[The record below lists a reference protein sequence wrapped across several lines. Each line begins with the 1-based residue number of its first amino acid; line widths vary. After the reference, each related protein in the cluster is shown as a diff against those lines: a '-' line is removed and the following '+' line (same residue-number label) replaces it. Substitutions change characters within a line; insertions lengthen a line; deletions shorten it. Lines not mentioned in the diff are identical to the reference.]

1 MHLSGHRAIRV
12 LAVFLVL
19 ALGITALIPMTARAA
34 VQVTGVVNTCGG
46 PLPNVPG
53 ATVTL
58 IDVNGIVASATT
70 TTNGAGVYTFNQP
83 PPATYMIAGSHPN
96 YYPNENR
103 TNVRF
108 DGSQNKRIDLCM
120 FPHGTPAK
128 VLAVTVQDGGSPIQG
143 ATVAA
148 YQSTNPTG
156 RIQPVAQGT
165 TGSTGV
171 VNLTLW
177 PASFELRA
185 SAPNFVTI
193 EQTVDVSLVSAVTLT
208 LTGTVELFG
217 QVQSQSGA
225 FLSSGVVAWLY
236 NPFTAGNA
244 SISRLIPGTV
254 SNSFYQF
261 ETARV
266 PNGQYYLI
274 VDADGY
280 LSSRE
285 LLTLTGAQTSHDVIL
300 QPAPHERYNTTV
312 AYGAAD
318 WSDLTAWRNL
328 TLNADSTLPGL
339 GPTNLRD
346 LRLQIDSTL
355 GDGNGILTGAEI
367 AAFQTWICNKGP
379 AYVATDGFFTTNGRP
394 YNSTAAPCGV
404 TVSPTLGTPNGG
416 VWINTT
422 TPTQYGVKQAP
433 PFIANGA
440 KNYFVNLTMVPD
452 TNTTGYQ
459 DYVYVIILPNRY
471 ELNVT
476 TFVPSNAPVTSA
488 GFTTITMD
496 PGVTSGTPQAR
507 MRISQSVVGTARAKV
522 IAPVGKFHV
531 VNANFT
537 NYQAYVA
544 GNTSLTLSGEDSTDP
559 NGHITAAN
567 FTWRFTPPG
576 TTTWGIRTNF
586 TYTQAGQS
594 IVNLTVKEVGGN
606 LTYREITLFVDD
618 QLPTANIKTNKTG
631 SNIANGLTL
640 RVDEGTVV
648 KFDGS
653 ASTDFA
659 YTGKVG
665 VILDSGYA
673 WDFNGDWLTDATGR
687 IVSRTLQKPGTF
699 TINLTVTDSVGWKSA
714 NATMT
719 AIVNDTK
726 GPVPAFD
733 ILDPEKDWGVITSPF
748 ERKTIALNASRTTDD
763 YNNLSAL
770 TFTWTIPGP
779 LVGSPGPTHTFSGV
793 NITFAWQDWNLS
805 YNVKLAVH
813 DTGFPN
819 GKWNWGNLSRN
830 ITVQID
836 NSLHADLFIALDPTS
851 RQSSMKVSP
860 SDPAEGDSVTVSV
873 NVTNKANRLAAS
885 LVVTNL
891 SAISGGQT
899 TLLAQQAS
907 WFDKNGNPTSNHT
920 IAAGDTV
927 KLVFTVPLYG
937 QGNKT
942 IQVYVYDATEP
953 YTWRT
958 AENRASLPVNVRQPA
973 WQPYAI
979 YGSVIGVIVLFVF
992 GMYARRKIKA
1002 GEWRPIRGRRREK
1015 GADEEKRPRKEVK
1028 EEKKR
1033 L

>member
-1 MHLSGHRAIRV
+1 MHLSGHRAIRA

-19 ALGITALIPMTARAA
+19 ALGFTALVPMTARAA

-46 PLPNVPG
+46 PLPVVSG

-58 IDVNGIVASATT
+58 IDVNGIVAPATT
-70 TTNGAGVYTFNQP
+70 TTNGAGVYAFNQP
-83 PPATYMIAGSHPN
+83 PPATYTIAGNHPN

-120 FPHGTPAK
+120 FPHDTPAK
-128 VLAVTVQDGGSPIQG
+128 SLAVTVQDGGSPIQG

-156 RIQPVAQGT
+156 RVQPVAQGT
-165 TGSTGV
+165 AGSTGV

-177 PASFELRA
+177 PASFQLRA

-193 EQTVDVSLVSAVTLT
+193 EQTVDVSAVSAVTLT

-266 PNGQYYLI
+266 PNGQYDLI

-285 LLTLTGAQTSHDVIL
+285 TLTLTGAQTPHDVIL
-300 QPAPHERYNTTV
+300 QPAPQERYNTTV
-312 AYGAAD
+312 AYVASD
-318 WSDLTAWRNL
+318 WNNLTVWRNI
-328 TLNADSTLPGL
+328 TLNADSTLSGL

-355 GDGNGILTGAEI
+355 GNGDGILSSGEI
-367 AAFQTWICNKGP
+367 TAFQTWICNKGP
-379 AYVATDGFFTTNGRP
+379 AYVATDGFLTTNGRS
-394 YNSTAAPCGV
+394 YNSTAGPCGV
-404 TVSPTLGTPNGG
+404 TVSPTLGTPTAR
-416 VWINTT
+416 VWLNTT
-422 TPTQYGVKQAP
+422 TPTQYKIKQAP
-433 PFIANGA
+433 PYIAAGG
-440 KNYFVNLTMVPD
+440 KSYFVNLTMVPD
-452 TNTTGYQ
+452 TNTTVYQ
-459 DYVYVIILPNRY
+459 DYVYVVILPKRY
-471 ELNVT
+471 ELNTT

-488 GFTTITMD
+488 GFTTVTMD

-507 MRISQSVVGTARAKV
+507 MKISQSVVGTARAKV
-522 IAPVGKFHV
+522 V
-531 VNANFT
+531 
-537 NYQAYVA
+537 
-544 GNTSLTLSGEDSTDP
+544 
-559 NGHITAAN
+559 
-567 FTWRFTPPG
+567 R
-576 TTTWGIRTNF
+576 
-586 TYTQAGQS
+586 
-594 IVNLTVKEVGGN
+594 
-606 LTYREITLFVDD
+606 
-618 QLPTANIKTNKTG
+618 
-631 SNIANGLTL
+631 
-640 RVDEGTVV
+640 
-648 KFDGS
+648 FDGS

-673 WDFNGDWLTDATGR
+673 WDFNGDRVTDATGR
-687 IVSRTLQKPGTF
+687 IVSWTLQKPGTF

-726 GPVPAFD
+726 GPVTAFD

-763 YNNLSAL
+763 YNNNSAL

-793 NITFAWQDWNLS
+793 NISFAWQEWNLS

-836 NSLHADLFIALDPTS
+836 NSLHADLFIALDPTTH
-851 RQSSMKVSP
+851 QSSMKVSP
-860 SDPAEGDSVTVSV
+860 ADPAEGDSVTVSV
-873 NVTNKANRLAAS
+873 NVTNKANRLAAA

-899 TLLAQQAS
+899 SLLAQQAQ
-907 WFDKNGNPTSNHT
+907 WFDKNGNPTSNRS

-927 KLVFTVPLYG
+927 RLVFTVPLFG

-942 IQVYVYDATEP
+942 IKLCAYDATEP

-958 AENRASLPVNVRQPA
+958 AENCASLPVNVRQPA

-979 YGSVIGVIVLFVF
+979 YLSVIGVIVLFVF

-1002 GEWRPIRGRRREK
+1002 G
-1015 GADEEKRPRKEVK
+1015 
-1028 EEKKR
+1028 
-1033 L
+1033 

>member
-1 MHLSGHRAIRV
+1 MHLRGHRAIRA
-12 LAVFLVL
+12 LAVFLVI
-19 ALGITALIPMTARAA
+19 ALGLVAVLPLVARAA
-34 VQVTGVVNTCGG
+34 GQVTGVVSTCGTIT
-46 PLPNVPG
+46 PFVSG
-53 ATVTL
+53 ATVSL
-58 IDVNGIVASATT
+58 IDANGISPTLTT
-70 TTNGAGVYTFNQP
+70 STNGAGVYTFTPSSGSYTVSVSRTGYYGN
-83 PPATYMIAGSHPN
+83 ATTVPK
-96 YYPNENR
+96 
-103 TNVRF
+103 RF
-108 DGSQNKRIDLCM
+108 DGSTTTRIDLCLVVQ
-120 FPHGTPAK
+120 PTPAK
-128 VLAVTVQDGGSPIQG
+128 VLKVHVQSAGSPVSG
-143 ATVAA
+143 ATV
-148 YQSTNPTG
+148 SGFNLTNPTG
-156 RIQPVAQGT
+156 KPQLVRTNT
-165 TGSTGV
+165 TDANGDS
-171 VNLTLW
+171 NLTLW
-177 PASFELRA
+177 AGSFQLRT
-185 SAPNFVTI
+185 SAATYQTDTTI
-193 EQTVDVSLVSAVTLT
+193 VDVSVTISVTINLIA
-208 LTGTVELFG
+208 GNEIFG
-217 QVQSQSGA
+217 QVTDPNGN
-225 FLSSGVVAWLY
+225 FLGSGVVAWLY
-236 NPFTAGNA
+236 NPGAPITSAY
-244 SISRLIPGTV
+244 RLIAGTV
-254 SNSFYQF
+254 SASAFDIHAPAGTY
-261 ETARV
+261 TI
-266 PNGQYYLI
+266 I

-280 LSSRE
+280 LAYESTV
-285 LLTLTGAQTSHDVIL
+285 TLPGVLNPYDVVL
-300 QPAPHERYNTTV
+300 QPAPREVYQTTV
-312 AYGAAD
+312 SYGSAD
-318 WSDLTAWRNL
+318 WNNLTAWRNL
-328 TLNADSTLPGL
+328 TLNPDSMMTGL
-339 GPTNLRD
+339 SPANLRD
-346 LRLQIDSTL
+346 LRLQVDAALGNNDGTL
-355 GDGNGILTGAEI
+355 TAGEI
-367 AAFQTWICNKGP
+367 TAFHDWLVTKGP
-379 AYVATDGFFTTNGRP
+379 AYVTTDGFLTTNGRA
-394 YNSTAAPCGV
+394 YVNVSSYAV
-404 TVSPTLGTPNGG
+404 TVEKLDVPGSR

-422 TPTQYGVKQAP
+422 AHYAVKLAP
-433 PFIANGA
+433 PWIANGA

-452 TNTTGYQ
+452 TNTTVYQ
-459 DYVYVIILPNRY
+459 DYVYVIILPKRY

-488 GFTTITMD
+488 GFTTVTMD

-531 VNANFT
+531 VNATFT

-594 IVNLTVKEVGGN
+594 IVNLTVKEVSGN
-606 LTYREITLFVDD
+606 LTYRNITLFVDD

-640 RVDEGTVV
+640 RVDEGTIVR
-648 KFDGS
+648 FDGS
-653 ASTDFA
+653 ASSDFA

-673 WDFNGDWLTDATGR
+673 WDFNGDRATDATGR
-687 IVSRTLQKPGTF
+687 IVSWTLQKPGTF
-699 TINLTVTDSVGWKSA
+699 TINLTVTDSVGWKSV

-726 GPVPAFD
+726 RPVPAFD
-733 ILDPEKDWGVITSPF
+733 ILDPDKDWGVITSPF

-763 YNNLSAL
+763 HDNISAL
-770 TFTWTIPGP
+770 NFTWTIPGP
-779 LVGSPGPTHTFSGV
+779 LVGSPGPTHTFHGV

-836 NSLHADLFIALDPTS
+836 NSLHADLFIALDPTTH
-851 RQSSMKVSP
+851 QSSMKVSP
-860 SDPAEGDSVTVSV
+860 TDPAEGDQVTVSV

-899 TLLAQQAS
+899 TLLAQQAQ

-927 KLVFTVPLYG
+927 KLVFTVPLFG

-1015 GADEEKRPRKEVK
+1015 GADEEKRPRKEIK

>member
-1 MHLSGHRAIRV
+1 MHLRGHRAIRA
-12 LAVFLVL
+12 LAVFLVI
-19 ALGITALIPMTARAA
+19 ALGLVAVLPLVARAA
-34 VQVTGVVNTCGG
+34 GQVTGVVSTCGTIT
-46 PLPNVPG
+46 PFVSG
-53 ATVTL
+53 ATVSL
-58 IDVNGIVASATT
+58 IDANGISPTLTT
-70 TTNGAGVYTFNQP
+70 STNGAGVYTFTPSSGSYTVSVSRTGYYGN
-83 PPATYMIAGSHPN
+83 ATTVPK
-96 YYPNENR
+96 
-103 TNVRF
+103 RF
-108 DGSQNKRIDLCM
+108 DGSTTTRIDLCLVVQ
-120 FPHGTPAK
+120 PTPAK
-128 VLAVTVQDGGSPIQG
+128 VLKVRVQSAGSPISG
-143 ATVAA
+143 ATV
-148 YQSTNPTG
+148 SGFNLTNPTG
-156 RIQPVAQGT
+156 KPQLVRTNT
-165 TGSTGV
+165 TDANGDS
-171 VNLTLW
+171 NLTLW
-177 PASFELRA
+177 AGSFQLRT
-185 SAPNFVTI
+185 SAATYQTDTTI
-193 EQTVDVSLVSAVTLT
+193 VDVSVTISVTINLIA
-208 LTGTVELFG
+208 GNEIFG
-217 QVQSQSGA
+217 QVTDPNGN
-225 FLSSGVVAWLY
+225 FLGSGVVAWLY
-236 NPFTAGNA
+236 NPGAPITSAY
-244 SISRLIPGTV
+244 RLIAGTV
-254 SNSFYQF
+254 SASAFDIHAPAGTY
-261 ETARV
+261 TI
-266 PNGQYYLI
+266 I

-280 LSSRE
+280 LAYESTV
-285 LLTLTGAQTSHDVIL
+285 TLPGVLNPYDVVL
-300 QPAPHERYNTTV
+300 QPAPREVYQTTV
-312 AYGAAD
+312 SYGSAD
-318 WSDLTAWRNL
+318 WNNLTAWRNL
-328 TLNADSTLPGL
+328 TLNPDSTMTGL
-339 GPTNLRD
+339 SPANLRD
-346 LRLQIDSTL
+346 LRLQVDAALGNNDGTL
-355 GDGNGILTGAEI
+355 TAGEI
-367 AAFQTWICNKGP
+367 TAFHDWLVTKGP
-379 AYVATDGFFTTNGRP
+379 AYVTTDGFLTTNGRA
-394 YNSTAAPCGV
+394 YVNVSSYAV
-404 TVSPTLGTPNGG
+404 TVEKLDVPGSR

-422 TPTQYGVKQAP
+422 AHYAVKLAP
-433 PFIANGA
+433 PWIANGA

-452 TNTTGYQ
+452 TNTTVYQ
-459 DYVYVIILPNRY
+459 DYVYVIILPKRY

-488 GFTTITMD
+488 GFTTVTMD

-531 VNANFT
+531 VNATFT

-594 IVNLTVKEVGGN
+594 IVNLTVKEVSGN
-606 LTYREITLFVDD
+606 LTYRNITLFVDD

-640 RVDEGTVV
+640 RVDEGTIVR
-648 KFDGS
+648 FDGS
-653 ASTDFA
+653 ASSDFA

-673 WDFNGDWLTDATGR
+673 WDFNGDRATDATGR
-687 IVSRTLQKPGTF
+687 IVSWTLQKPGTF
-699 TINLTVTDSVGWKSA
+699 TINLTVTDSVGWKSV

-726 GPVPAFD
+726 RPVPAFD
-733 ILDPEKDWGVITSPF
+733 ILDPDKDWGVITSPF

-763 YNNLSAL
+763 HDNISAL
-770 TFTWTIPGP
+770 NFTWTIPGP
-779 LVGSPGPTHTFSGV
+779 LVGSPGPTHTFHGV

-836 NSLHADLFIALDPTS
+836 NSLHADLFIALDPTTH
-851 RQSSMKVSP
+851 QSSMKVSP
-860 SDPAEGDSVTVSV
+860 TDPAEGDQVTVSV

-899 TLLAQQAS
+899 TLLAQQAQ

-920 IAAGDTV
+920 IAAGETV
-927 KLVFTVPLYG
+927 KLVFTVPLFG

-1015 GADEEKRPRKEVK
+1015 GADEEKRPRKEIK